1 MHSALVQLCI
11 YSHIRSTMESLTL
24 NIWTPGPGGG
34 GSNFF
39 RRFFTDQGHHQLS
52 PEKSNLNQGQM
63 TDAP

>member
-1 MHSALVQLCI
+1 MG
-11 YSHIRSTMESLTL
+11 SLKF

-34 GSNFF
+34 GVSNFF
-39 RRFFTDQGHHQLS
+39 RRFLTDQGHHQLS